1 MCMFGLL
8 TLVGD
13 IPWCQGAEAT
23 WKAEER
29 VGGEDEVPSTAL
41 GESESS
47 LLWRGMSGQGVSA
60 WAGLRGSPPKVL
72 QRAPVSNLM

>member
-13 IPWCQGAEAT
+13 IPWCQGAEVT

-47 LLWRGMSGQGVSA
+47 PLWRGMLGQGVSA